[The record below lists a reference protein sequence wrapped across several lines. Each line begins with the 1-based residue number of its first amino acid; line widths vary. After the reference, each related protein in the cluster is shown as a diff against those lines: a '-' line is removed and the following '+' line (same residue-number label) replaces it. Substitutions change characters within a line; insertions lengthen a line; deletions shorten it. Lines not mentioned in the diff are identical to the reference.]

1 MHTSLHQST
10 SGAARHVESHHSLP
24 TFCSV
29 PFSLG
34 RQPAGLLAGLLAAGV
49 TEGLAAG
56 LSLGH
61 MHTPLHQSASGVERH
76 VLSHQSSAT
85 FWSVA
90 GSTAHFCPSTAP
102 PACSARAAARSLAA
116 SACAQAESSATARA
130 VGRRSGIC
138 PPAVVAK
145 TAQFCMQIGALELCE
160 CPQPEGGEAPRAPAA
175 SPTVSSTP
183 YLVCGAPIVLSTAA
197 SIDSEAVSAPCGR
210 SIAPWTVKRPE
221 RGVSRNEDEMNL
233 VLRAVS

>member
-10 SGAARHVESHHSLP
+10 SGAARHVDSHHSLL

-29 PFSLG
+29 PFWLG

-116 SACAQAESSATARA
+116 SACAQAERSTTARA

-138 PPAVVAK
+138 AQPASCQTCTVRAMKRANCWPLEMWMTRNPNRAIDRRRGPFFSSGPPSIVN
-145 TAQFCMQIGALELCE
+145 
-160 CPQPEGGEAPRAPAA
+160 PRHR
-175 SPTVSSTP
+175 
-183 YLVCGAPIVLSTAA
+183 CF
-197 SIDSEAVSAPCGR
+197 
-210 SIAPWTVKRPE
+210 
-221 RGVSRNEDEMNL
+221 
-233 VLRAVS
+233 

>member
-10 SGAARHVESHHSLP
+10 SGAARHVDSHHSLL

-29 PFSLG
+29 PFWLG
-34 RQPAGLLAGLLAAGV
+34 RQPAGLLAALFAAGV

-102 PACSARAAARSLAA
+102 PASSARAAARSLAA
-116 SACAQAESSATARA
+116 SACAQAERSTTARA
-130 VGRRSGIC
+130 VGRRSG
-138 PPAVVAK
+138 
-145 TAQFCMQIGALELCE
+145 MYM
-160 CPQPEGGEAPRAPAA
+160 RAA
-175 SPTVSSTP
+175 SELPNVHSSRWDVTSGVFVLRGLFDRNQVPLANLSLLLTGVPTSGRQARLRMFPSTTTCRVFLP
-183 YLVCGAPIVLSTAA
+183 GSA
-197 SIDSEAVSAPCGR
+197 SFP
-210 SIAPWTVKRPE
+210 TLPE
-221 RGVSRNEDEMNL
+221 RADLSWVVS
-233 VLRAVS
+233 